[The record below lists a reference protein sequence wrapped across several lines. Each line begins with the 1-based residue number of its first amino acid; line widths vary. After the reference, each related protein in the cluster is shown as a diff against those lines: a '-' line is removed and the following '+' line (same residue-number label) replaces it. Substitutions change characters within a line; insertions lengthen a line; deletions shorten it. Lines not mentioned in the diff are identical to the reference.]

1 MFNFFDELKKEFRL
15 PFVMEYNLIN
25 MSGKALYVEGHLGI
39 MTISKELISF
49 RVKRGVVV
57 VEGSALSIKELSSS
71 TLFIEGKIKKT
82 EIF

>member
-15 PFVMEYNLIN
+15 PFLMEYNLIN

>member
-15 PFVMEYNLIN
+15 PFLMEYNLIN

-49 RVKRGVVV
+49 RVKHGVVV